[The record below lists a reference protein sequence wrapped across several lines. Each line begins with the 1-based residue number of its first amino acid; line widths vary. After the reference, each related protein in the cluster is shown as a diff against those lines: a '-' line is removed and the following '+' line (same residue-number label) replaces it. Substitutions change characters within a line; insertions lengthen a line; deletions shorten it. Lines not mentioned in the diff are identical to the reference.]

1 MTFFNKKTEVM
12 QIEMTPYGRYLY
24 SIGKFMPH
32 SYEFVDDDIIYRV
45 SGSGETQEAA
55 HSRIL
60 EQTPKLKIN
69 RSFQDEAPQVESPPV
84 IEQQRVMVRKNNL
97 RQADT
102 QPMGRSAYSGSNIP
116 QMQVTMLQ
124 GVISGSQMS
133 VNLKEVNDHGVTSD
147 GGTLLIPQV
156 DIKFKFIA
164 EVRDAIDPQDDY
176 DGESIQSAIFDDG
189 TYVDV
194 RYQEPIIHLK
204 EFNSFYE
211 KENFE
216 MEVFLVSG
224 SSAEEVLVPLRTY
237 NPVTSVKNDILILN
251 EPVDDPNLVDEDSIG
266 VQLEVDSF
274 LEYFFDLQV
283 DTDIPSEVLC
293 RAVNSL
299 EINNQF
305 LDEELICPDQ
315 RTDMFDIYGTRVNP
329 EDLED
334 CD

>member
-1 MTFFNKKTEVM
+1 M
-12 QIEMTPYGRYLY
+12 
-24 SIGKFMPH
+24 
-32 SYEFVDDDIIYRV
+32 
-45 SGSGETQEAA
+45 
-55 HSRIL
+55 
-60 EQTPKLKIN
+60 
-69 RSFQDEAPQVESPPV
+69 
-84 IEQQRVMVRKNNL
+84 
-97 RQADT
+97 
-102 QPMGRSAYSGSNIP
+102 
-116 QMQVTMLQ
+116 
-124 GVISGSQMS
+124 
-133 VNLKEVNDHGVTSD
+133 
-147 GGTLLIPQV
+147 IPQV

-164 EVRDAIDPQDDY
+164 EVRDVIDPQDDY

-224 SSAEEVLVPLRTY
+224 SSAEEVLVPLKTY
-237 NPVTSVKNDILILN
+237 NPMTAVKNDILMLS
-251 EPVDDPNLVDEDSIG
+251 EPIDDPLLNPEGDVIEIDVENDTFAEYFFS
-266 VQLEVDSF
+266 LEVDS
-274 LEYFFDLQV
+274 E
-283 DTDIPSEVLC
+283 IPPEVLC